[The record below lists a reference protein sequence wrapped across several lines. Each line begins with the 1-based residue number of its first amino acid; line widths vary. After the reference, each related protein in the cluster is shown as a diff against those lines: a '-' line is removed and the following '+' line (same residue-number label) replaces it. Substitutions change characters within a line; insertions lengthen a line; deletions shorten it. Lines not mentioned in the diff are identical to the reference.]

1 MENQKQ
7 IQKFSNQALKWSK
20 IIKIIGRVA
29 AIITA
34 LFTITM
40 FIFLLT
46 GWAEDF
52 VIEHADFFNKIK
64 IDAPS
69 DKEFL
74 AIKSE
79 VSLIELISM
88 KKFDDLLVYLIG
100 EGSYATVMCIL
111 ILLGLR
117 FFDNLFI
124 KLSKAESPFNKEYIN
139 DIKKVFIIVGIISIC
154 SSIFIGIFISLA
166 LVCFYY
172 IYKIGCDLQEEN
184 DEMI

>member
-1 MENQKQ
+1 
-7 IQKFSNQALKWSK
+7 
-20 IIKIIGRVA
+20 
-29 AIITA
+29 
-34 LFTITM
+34 
-40 FIFLLT
+40 
-46 GWAEDF
+46 
-52 VIEHADFFNKIK
+52 
-64 IDAPS
+64 
-69 DKEFL
+69 
-74 AIKSE
+74 
-79 VSLIELISM
+79 M

-154 SSIFIGIFISLA
+154 SSLFIGIFISLA